1 MIEVQVTDEQLI
13 EARKQAVEMGKLH
26 NSITRGQGNVAGF
39 VGEIITAEI
48 LNGVQDNTFD
58 YDIFLPKTGK
68 TVDVKTKR
76 TSVAPLPHYECSVA
90 KLNTNQNCDFYAF
103 VRVKNDYS
111 TAWFLGMVPKVM
123 YYEMAVFRKKGDLDP
138 DNGYI
143 VKSDCYNLPIKDL
156 WEASVHEISS

>member
-1 MIEVQVTDEQLI
+1 MIEILVTDEQLI

-39 VGEIITAEI
+39 VGEIVTAEL

-58 YDIFLPKTGK
+58 YDIFLPETGK

-76 TSVAPLPHYECSVA
+76 TSVPPLPHYECSVA

-111 TAWFLGMVPKVM
+111 TAWFLGMIPKVM
-123 YYEMAVFRKKGDLDP
+123 YYDLAVFRKKGDLDP
-138 DNGYI
+138 DNGYV
-143 VKSDCYNLPIKDL
+143 VKSDCYNLSIQDL
-156 WEASVHEISS
+156 WEASVHETSS

>member
-103 VRVKNDYS
+103 VRVKNDYR

>member
-48 LNGVQDNTFD
+48 LNGAQDNTFD

>member
-1 MIEVQVTDEQLI
+1 VIEVQVTDEQLI

-48 LNGVQDNTFD
+48 LNGVQENTFD

>member
-1 MIEVQVTDEQLI
+1 VIEVQVTDEQLI

>member
-111 TAWFLGMVPKVM
+111 TAWFLGMVPKAGTV
-123 YYEMAVFRKKGDLDP
+123 
-138 DNGYI
+138 I
-143 VKSDCYNLPIKDL
+143 
-156 WEASVHEISS
+156 